1 MSASLKGKDERSFQ
15 SSLSALESAAK
26 DVLSFTKNITTIDD
40 QKSQKS
46 DLQRQLDSA
55 AVKIRELQESLNNEK
70 RKSDDNFLKLE
81 QLAMGWTEEK
91 RSLEARIREVTEI
104 SKIATKKKDAG
115 ARAPDERC

>member
-55 AVKIRELQESLNNEK
+55 AVKIRELQESLKYEK

-81 QLAMGWTEEK
+81 QLAMGWTEK

>member
-55 AVKIRELQESLNNEK
+55 AVKIRELQESLKYEK